1 MTGPGIMIRDGAAH
15 KSSRFADTR
24 HLASRLGS
32 RKAADGKPPGI
43 EASMYRIIIGD
54 TAYSSW
60 SLRGWLLLAAFDL
73 PFEEILV
80 RMYDPAFDAM
90 QAANA
95 PARTVPQIE
104 WDDDG
109 QTRRVWDTLAIAET
123 LAERHP
129 QAGIWPADPHHRAI
143 ARTLAAEMHA
153 GFGALRAACPM
164 NIHRPPAPMKTVAE
178 DVIANVARLGQL
190 WSWALHQ
197 TGGPWL
203 GGPVFSAA
211 DAFYAP
217 VALRLHEYA
226 LSAPGT
232 DGYVGRLL
240 EHTAV
245 EQWIQMAKDDPRR
258 LAHYD
263 VE

>member
-1 MTGPGIMIRDGAAH
+1 
-15 KSSRFADTR
+15 
-24 HLASRLGS
+24 
-32 RKAADGKPPGI
+32 
-43 EASMYRIIIGD
+43 MYRILTGD
-54 TAYSSW
+54 KAYSSW

-73 PFEEILV
+73 PFKDVPV

-104 WDDDG
+104 WDEAG
-109 QTRRVWDTLAIAET
+109 RSRRIWDTLAIAET

-143 ARTLAAEMHA
+143 ARILAAEMHSS
-153 GFGALRAACPM
+153 FRALRGACPM
-164 NIHRPPAPMKTVAE
+164 NIHRPPAPMKTVAG
-178 DVIANVARLGQL
+178 DVAADVGRVGEL
-190 WSWALHQ
+190 WSWALTR

-203 GGPVFSAA
+203 GGPGFSAA

-232 DGYVGRLL
+232 DDYAERLR
-240 EHTAV
+240 EHSAV
-245 EQWIQMAKDDPRR
+245 VRWIKMAKDDPRR